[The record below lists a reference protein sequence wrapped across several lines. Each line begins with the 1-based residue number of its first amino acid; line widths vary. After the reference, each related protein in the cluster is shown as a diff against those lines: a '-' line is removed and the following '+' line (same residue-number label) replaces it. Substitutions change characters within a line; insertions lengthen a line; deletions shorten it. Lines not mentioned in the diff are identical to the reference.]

1 MYSFIFCHFIH
12 LKICDF
18 FYNLDSEV
26 KIVLE
31 VVQPVLFGKKSGLAF
46 FLTLGPSLGVT
57 PDPSHRNV

>member
-1 MYSFIFCHFIH
+1 MYSFIFCHFIP
-12 LKICDF
+12 LEICDF

-46 FLTLGPSLGVT
+46 FF
-57 PDPSHRNV
+57 